1 METDQRYVIFYC
13 DDCSLLKSVIKIF
26 TDIHKNIR
34 VLTFSEIDELIT
46 QVQKKK
52 PELILV
58 YFQDA
63 EKSYIEVVKKIRENI
78 DTTSIPVRIY
88 RELPDEHSLQTIF
101 KAL

>member
-1 METDQRYVIFYC
+1 METNQRYVIFYC
-13 DDCSLLKSVIKIF
+13 DDCELLKPVVTIF
-26 TDIHKNIR
+26 TDIHQDISVK
-34 VLTFSEIDELIT
+34 TFSEIDELIT

-88 RELPDEHSLQTIF
+88 RELPDEHGLQTVF

>member
-1 METDQRYVIFYC
+1 METNKRYVIFYC
-13 DDCSLLKSVIKIF
+13 DDCDLLKPVVTIF
-26 TDIHKNIR
+26 TGIHQDISVK
-34 VLTFSEIDELIT
+34 TFSEIDELVT

-88 RELPDEHSLQTIF
+88 RELPDEHGLQTVF